1 MNRKM
6 KIQLRNLIN
15 PVERIKLI
23 GRDDIFIT
31 GIEYDS
37 RRIRPGMIFAAIP
50 GFKSDGRKFIA
61 EAIKRGASAVLTDTP
76 ISADVPFII
85 SATPRKT
92 LSDISASFYGY
103 PGRKIQIAGVT
114 GTNGKSTSVYLIKK
128 ILETAGKKTGMLN
141 SLVYDTGKEK
151 YKAERTTPESL
162 EMQKYLSEMR
172 AAECTWGV
180 VEVSSHA
187 LVLSRVEN
195 IDFQIGLFTN
205 FSRDHLDFH
214 KTMGKYLEAKK
225 LFLDKLAS
233 GNKYAVINLD
243 VPEFSGFIT
252 DAKCP
257 VFTYS
262 VSKPK
267 ADLTVGSVQ
276 LLPDSAKLELRTKQ
290 GNRKVSM
297 RLLGRYNVSN
307 AAGAAAVGLALKI
320 DFDIVIKA
328 LETAEPVPG
337 RFRPVNM
344 GQPFAVIVDYAHT
357 PDGIERLC
365 QSAKEITT
373 GKLMILFGC
382 GGDRDKG
389 KRPLMGEVASR
400 LSDFAVIT
408 SDNPRTEDPLR
419 IIADIIPGVKGKNY
433 IVIPDRREAIREI
446 IKRAGEKDTVLLAGK
461 GAEDYQEIGTKK
473 IPFDDTVE
481 VEQALAELGYKR

>member
-1 MNRKM
+1 MNQRM
-6 KIQLRNLIN
+6 KIQLKNLIN
-15 PVERIKLI
+15 PIDGIKLI
-23 GRDDIFIT
+23 GRDDIFIA

-37 RRIRPGMIFAAIP
+37 RNINPGMIFAAIS
-50 GFKSDGRKFIA
+50 GFKSDGRMFIGD
-61 EAIKRGASAVLTDTP
+61 AIKRGASAVLTDKP
-76 ISADVPFII
+76 ISVDVPLII
-85 SATPRKT
+85 SDTPRKT

-103 PGRKIQIAGVT
+103 PGKKLQIAGVT

-187 LVLSRVEN
+187 LILSRVEN

-214 KTMGKYLEAKK
+214 KTMEEYLAAKK
-225 LFLDKLAS
+225 LFLDKLE
-233 GNKYAVINLD
+233 GEKKCAVINLD
-243 VPEFSGFIT
+243 VPEFSGFVK

-257 VFTYS
+257 VITYS
-262 VSKPK
+262 VSKSD
-267 ADLTVGSVQ
+267 ADLTVSSIQ
-276 LLPDSAKLELRTKQ
+276 LLPDSTKLELRTRR

-297 RLLGRYNVSN
+297 ALLGRYNVSN

-320 DFDIVIKA
+320 DIDIVIKA
-328 LETAEPVPG
+328 LETAEPIPG
-337 RFRPVNM
+337 RFRPIIM
-344 GQPFAVIVDYAHT
+344 GQPFGVIVDYAHT
-357 PDGIERLC
+357 PDGIARLC

-373 GKLMILFGC
+373 GRLLILFGC
-382 GGDRDKG
+382 GGDRDRG

-408 SDNPRTEDPLR
+408 SDNPRTEDPLK
-419 IIADIIPGVKGKNY
+419 IIDDIIPGIKGKNY
-433 IVIPDRREAIREI
+433 SVVPDRREAIREI

-461 GAEDYQEIGTKK
+461 GAEDYQEIGIRK
-473 IPFDDTVE
+473 ILFDDTIE
-481 VEQALAELGYKR
+481 VEQALAELGYKG